1 MATNHVRTS
10 AAVLACAAVALTTWA
25 FMNPSSVK
33 AQTAPSYDAARV
45 AKGLEITPVNLDFT
59 GKDRNQ
65 VGYGSYLVNAVAGC
79 NGCHTNPN
87 YKVGNDPF
95 QGKPKVVNAAGYL
108 AGGVVFGPFTS
119 RNITPSA
126 VGPTTGS
133 LANFKLTLRTGVDLR
148 KLHTPISPLLQVM
161 PWPEHQDMTDSD
173 IEAIFAYLT
182 AIPCVEGGP
191 DEKPNRCKPA
201 DPTVAVAEPKT
212 TTTAAFQ
219 INLDGTKSKAANG
232 GSLKYT
238 WSGAKGSPTP
248 TILFGDTANP
258 IVQFNTRGPVDYKI
272 DLTVTDASGTTST
285 DTVTV
290 TYVGR

>member
-1 MATNHVRTS
+1 MTKHHVRTS
-10 AAVLACAAVALTTWA
+10 AALLAGAAVALTTWA

-45 AKGLEITPVNLDFT
+45 AKGLEIAPVTLDFN
-59 GKDRNQ
+59 GKDKNQ
-65 VGYGSYLVNAVAGC
+65 VGYGSYLVNAIAGC
-79 NGCHTNPN
+79 NDCHTNPN
-87 YKVGNDPF
+87 YKPGNDPF
-95 QGKPKVVNAAGYL
+95 LGKTKVVNAATHL
-108 AGGVVFGPFTS
+108 GGGIVFGPFTS

-133 LANFKLTLRTGVDLR
+133 LANFKLTVRTGVDLR
-148 KLHTPISPLLQVM
+148 KLHVPISPLLQVM
-161 PWPEHQDMTDSD
+161 PWPVHQDMTDSD

-191 DEKPNRCKPA
+191 EEKPNRCKPA

>member
-1 MATNHVRTS
+1 MIKNHVRTP
-10 AAVLACAAVALTTWA
+10 AALLAGAAVALCTWA

-33 AQTAPSYDAARV
+33 AQTAPAFDAARV
-45 AKGLEITPVNLDFT
+45 AKGLEIAPVPLDFT
-59 GKDRNQ
+59 GKDKNQ
-65 VGYGSYLVNAVAGC
+65 VGYGSYLVNAIAGC
-79 NGCHTNPN
+79 NDCHTNPN

-95 QGKPKVVNAAGYL
+95 QGKTKVVNAATYL
-108 AGGVVFGPFTS
+108 GGGIAFGPFTS
-119 RNITPSA
+119 RNLTPSA

-148 KLHTPISPLLQVM
+148 KLHAPISPLLQVM
-161 PWPEHQDMTDSD
+161 PWPVHQDMTDTD

-201 DPTVAVAEPKT
+201 DPTVAIAEPKT

-232 GSLKYT
+232 GSLKYS
-238 WSGAKGSPTP
+238 WAGAKGSPTP
-248 TILFGDTANP
+248 TILFGDTATP
-258 IVQFNTRGPVDYKI
+258 VVQFNTRGPVDYKI
-272 DLTVTDASGTTST
+272 DLTVTDASGATAT
-285 DTVTV
+285 DTVTI